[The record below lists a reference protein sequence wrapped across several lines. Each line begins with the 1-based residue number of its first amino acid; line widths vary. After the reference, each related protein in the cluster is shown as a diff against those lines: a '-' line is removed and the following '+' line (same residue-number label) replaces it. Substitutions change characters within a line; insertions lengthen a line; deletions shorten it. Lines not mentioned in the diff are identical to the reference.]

1 MSLTG
6 YDLKYL
12 STIIDQ
18 LVEKGQKWETFMW
31 HYRPWKPIV
40 DGNFLPA
47 EASENKKESLSAF
60 LPEHPNT
67 LMRTGRFNKVYLDI
81 NIHLINKPDISNSLF
96 II

>member
-1 MSLTG
+1 MYGSLTDF
-6 YDLKYL
+6 DLKYL
-12 STIIDQ
+12 STLIDQ
-18 LVEKGQKWETFMW
+18 LVEKSQKWETFMW

-40 DGNFLPA
+40 DSNFLPS

-81 NIHLINKPDISNSLF
+81 NIYLINNFNLVIT
-96 II
+96 